1 MHEIYPHPVVPFPPR
16 KIPAAI
22 WSFCEGSGV
31 GFGAGQGLRLEAQGT
46 AGRGLQDPGP
56 WPPASQQAV
65 CPWGGVRGFRERRE
79 WWALEGRG

>member
-1 MHEIYPHPVVPFPPR
+1 MHDIYPHPVVPFPPR

-56 WPPASQQAV
+56 WPPNKLCAHGVGLGVSGKGV
-65 CPWGGVRGFRERRE
+65 SGGP
-79 WWALEGRG
+79 